1 MTAEEWYQEGNRRRK
16 SQDWQGA
23 LNCYTQAIEL
33 DSDSPAVHAR
43 QMLMDILEFY
53 NKDMYNP

>member
-1 MTAEEWYQEGNRRRK
+1 MTADEWYQEGNRCRK
-16 SQDWQGA
+16 VQDWQGA